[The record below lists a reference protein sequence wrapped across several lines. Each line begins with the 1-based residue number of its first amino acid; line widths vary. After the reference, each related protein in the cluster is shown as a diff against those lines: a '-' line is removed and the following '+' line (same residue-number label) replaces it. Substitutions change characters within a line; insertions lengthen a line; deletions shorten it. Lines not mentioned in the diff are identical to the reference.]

1 MVKVADHR
9 AADLFKPG
17 MAQVF
22 GRNEI
27 NTDFLPFFVNPVCCS
42 LLLLIRTHPVD
53 TFHHDI
59 TELRCIAETNRKI
72 RCNLKARIFFQTA

>member
-27 NTDFLPFFVNPVCCS
+27 NTDFLPFFVNPVCCT
-42 LLLLIRTHPVD
+42 LLLLIRTHPVN

-59 TELRCIAETNRKI
+59 AEFCRIAETDRKI